1 MDYGEVFSKAGRLI
15 WKHKILWLFGLL
27 ASCASGRST
36 GNLSYSFNAGDFSN
50 FQGQLPAPFENFLY
64 GLQQMIRQTP
74 GWFFALALT
83 LFCGVG
89 ILFWLIGVFGRTG
102 LARGAWLADGGADR
116 LNFGPLSNDSLHS
129 FWKVA
134 LASLLVGLPGFA
146 VGLVF
151 VLIGIFGIIAGFSQR
166 APGIGVALICLGL
179 PVLCLLVP
187 FFWLLGVWGDLSTVA
202 IVGEELGVINGL
214 KRGWRMLTHRFGSV
228 VLFAVLLFIAQ
239 IAFGILVG
247 LMFAPI
253 GIGVILGGFFSNG
266 GLNNIGLG
274 LILLVLLVFVPIA
287 LFLGA
292 VFHSYVGT
300 VWALVFRRLAAAEA
314 TPMMPA
320 PPAAYIPPTPP
331 VPPEPSGA

>member
-27 ASCASGRST
+27 ASCASGSSA
-36 GNLSYSFNAGDFSN
+36 GNLSYTFNAGNFSR
-50 FQGQLPAPFENFLY
+50 FSGQEPAPFENFLF
-64 GLQQMIRQTP
+64 GLQQTIRQTP
-74 GWFFALALT
+74 GWFFALALL

-102 LARGAWLADGGADR
+102 LARGAWLADGSADR
-116 LNFGPLSNDSLHS
+116 FSFSPLANDSLRS

-134 LASLLVGLPGFA
+134 LSSLLVGLPGFA

-151 VLIGIFGIIAGFSQR
+151 VLILVFGIAAGFSQR
-166 APGIGVALICLGL
+166 APGVGVVLICLGL

-187 FFWLLGVWGDLSTVA
+187 FFWLLGVWGDLSIVA
-202 IVGEELGVINGL
+202 IVGEDLGVIDGL
-214 KRGWRMLTHRFGSV
+214 KRGWRMLTRRFGSV
-228 VLFAVLLFIAQ
+228 VLLAVLLFIAQ
-239 IAFGILVG
+239 IAFGILVS
-247 LMFAPI
+247 LLFAPI
-253 GIGVILGGFFSNG
+253 GIGVIMGGVFTRG
-266 GLNNIGLG
+266 GLNIGLG
-274 LILLVLLVFVPIA
+274 LILLVLLILVPIS

-314 TPMMPA
+314 APLMPM
-320 PPAAYIPPTPP
+320 PPAAYTPPAPP
-331 VPPEPSGA
+331 VPPELTGS